1 MKQEKDLSKSKLIFK
16 HYSNE
21 DFKLLEY
28 ILETKKTKEKKE
40 KGIKTKKFYIISSI
54 LFIIP

>member
-1 MKQEKDLSKSKLIFK
+1 MKQEKDLSKSKLIFEQ
-16 HYSNE
+16 YSNE

>member
-1 MKQEKDLSKSKLIFK
+1 MKQEKDLSKSKLIFEQ
-16 HYSNE
+16 YSNE

-54 LFIIP
+54 LLIIP

>member
-1 MKQEKDLSKSKLIFK
+1 MKQEKDLSKSKPIFEQ
-16 HYSNE
+16 YSNE